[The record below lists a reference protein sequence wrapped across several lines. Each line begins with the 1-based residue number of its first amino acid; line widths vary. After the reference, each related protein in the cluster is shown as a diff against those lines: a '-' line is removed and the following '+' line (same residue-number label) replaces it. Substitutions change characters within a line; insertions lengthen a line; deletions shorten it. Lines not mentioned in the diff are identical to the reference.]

1 MEHDT
6 VIPGADHPIVYG
18 FAVILQR
25 LAANIDGYERMG
37 CIINNGPGNRHAKP
51 RLVKAYK
58 SIFPSP
64 F

>member
-1 MEHDT
+1 
-6 VIPGADHPIVYG
+6 
-18 FAVILQR
+18 VILQR